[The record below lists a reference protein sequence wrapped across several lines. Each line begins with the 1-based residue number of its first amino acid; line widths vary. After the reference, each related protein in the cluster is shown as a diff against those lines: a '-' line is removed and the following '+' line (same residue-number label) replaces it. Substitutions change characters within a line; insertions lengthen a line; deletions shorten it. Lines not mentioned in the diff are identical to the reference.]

1 MWYGGDYN
9 PEQWGPETIDEDIRY
24 MKEMHVNCATVGVFA
39 WPKLEPED
47 GVFDFEWMDQILDR
61 LYKEHIDVILAT
73 PTTAMP
79 YWLEQKYPDI
89 MHVDI
94 EGRRVQGGSREK
106 ICPNSSVYRKYS
118 ARIAGELAKRYGHH
132 PAVKLWHINNE
143 YHFSATALPAQ
154 RSSVTGLK
162 ESI

>member
-94 EGRRVQGGSREK
+94 EGRRVQGGSGKKYVRTA
-106 ICPNSSVYRKYS
+106 VYTEN
-118 ARIAGELAKRYGHH
+118 IPPG
-132 PAVKLWHINNE
+132 
-143 YHFSATALPAQ
+143 LPVNWQ
-154 RSSVTGLK
+154 NVTGIILR
-162 ESI
+162 

>member
-9 PEQWGPETIDEDIRY
+9 PEQWNPETIDEDIRL
-24 MKEMHVNCATVGVFA
+24 MKQMHVNCATVGVFA

-47 GVFDFEWMDQILDR
+47 GVFQFEWMDQVLDR
-61 LYKEHIDVILAT
+61 LYQEHIDVILAT

-79 YWLEQKYPDI
+79 YWLEHKYPDI

-106 ICPNSSVYRKYS
+106 ICKNCR
-118 ARIAGELAKRYGHH
+118 
-132 PAVKLWHINNE
+132 
-143 YHFSATALPAQ
+143 
-154 RSSVTGLK
+154 
-162 ESI
+162 